1 MDVSG
6 VVAVFD
12 GMSKAALLLGAGAVT
27 LTIILSG
34 LCTMFAWLDLHIGG
48 FIKKVFASVLIG
60 GSMMGGGG
68 AFGVWLAST
77 LKIS

>member
-12 GMSKAALLLGAGAVT
+12 GLSKAALALGGGSVALVM
-27 LTIILSG
+27 IIAG
-34 LCTMFAWLDLHIGG
+34 LCTMWSWLDMHIGG
-48 FIKKVFASVLIG
+48 FIKKVFVSVLLG

-77 LKIS
+77 LKIQ